1 MLQLQNDTPFV
12 AGLAPMADEQG
23 VDALFVCVKATFVL
37 RPRLSI
43 APVQRPLARVDVH
56 LGEPGRSSLVEA
68 GEHHLGK
75 AGTDVVL
82 HGSARPAGGRPA
94 PSVAVSVSVAERH
107 KSVMVW
113 GDRQWRALDRVSAP
127 APFTEMPLVY
137 ERALGGPAPG
147 DDRSARE
154 LAGYNPVG
162 VGLDRRV
169 GAPVPNLEDPRAP
182 IEGGGATPR
191 AVGFGPIA
199 PGWQP
204 RARWAGTYDAGWARR
219 RAPLLPADFDRR
231 FFNVAAPE
239 LAFDRFLQGGEPVV
253 VLGVSRDGPLQFDLP
268 RLGLAA
274 QARIGG
280 GWRAGA
286 LVLETVALWPDDDAV
301 SLTYR
306 AKFPCD
312 RTLLQ
317 AERVHV
323 TLADGARGPG

>member
-1 MLQLQNDTPFV
+1 MLQLHNETPFV
-12 AGLAPMADEQG
+12 AGIAPMTDEQG
-23 VDALFVCVKATFVL
+23 VDALFVCIKATFVL
-37 RPRLSI
+37 RPRLAI
-43 APVQRPLARVDVH
+43 APVQRPIARVDVH

-82 HGSARPAGGRPA
+82 HGSARPSDGRPA
-94 PSVAVSVSVAERH
+94 PKVAVSVSVAERS
-107 KSVMVW
+107 KSVLVW
-113 GDRQWRALDRVSAP
+113 GERQWRALDRVSAP
-127 APFTEMPLVY
+127 VPFVEMPLVY
-137 ERALGGPAPG
+137 ERALGGTAITG
-147 DDRSARE
+147 DRSARE
-154 LAGYNPVG
+154 LAAYNPVG
-162 VGLDRRV
+162 VGLDRRA

-182 IEGGGATPR
+182 IEGGGAAPR
-191 AVGFGPIA
+191 AAGFGAIA

-204 RARWAGTYDAGWARR
+204 RARWAGTYDAQWTRR

-253 VLGVSRDGPLQFDLP
+253 VLGASRGGPLQFALP

-274 QARIGG
+274 QARIAG
-280 GWRAGA
+280 GWRASA
-286 LVLETVALWPDDDAV
+286 VVLETVALWPDDDAV
-301 SLTYR
+301 SLSYR

-317 AERVHV
+317 AERVHI
-323 TLADGARGPG
+323 TLAEAARGSA